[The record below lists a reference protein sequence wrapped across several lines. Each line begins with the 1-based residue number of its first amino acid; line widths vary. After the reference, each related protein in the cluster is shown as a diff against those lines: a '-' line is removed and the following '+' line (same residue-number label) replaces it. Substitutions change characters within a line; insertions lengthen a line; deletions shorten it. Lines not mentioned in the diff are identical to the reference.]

1 MEMEVNITGKE
12 TKVILSVDEFDKYR
26 TMERAIK
33 ERKIYRIWEDTG
45 GYGQMT
51 RFSVIDENEVIQEL
65 TDRIDKLNKDN
76 FEMKKV
82 IAEYNIRKIISK

>member
-1 MEMEVNITGKE
+1 MAQVNIEGKE
-12 TKVILSVDEFDKYR
+12 TKVILSVQEFDRYR
-26 TMERAIK
+26 EMERAIK

>member
-1 MEMEVNITGKE
+1 MEVNITGKE

-82 IAEYNIRKIISK
+82 IAEYNIRKIMSK